1 MGNTI
6 NIGNSTGS
14 VVVGGSVT
22 GGILVASGKTGKV
35 TVFDTATQLL
45 AQVPDEAAR
54 ASIGQ
59 ALEAMRGSVGTPSF
73 AQRYKE
79 FVSSA
84 SEHISIFA
92 NVLGP
97 LAALVS

>member
-1 MGNTI
+1 MSNTI

-14 VVVGGSVT
+14 VVIGGSVK
-22 GGILVASGKTGKV
+22 GGTVIASGQTSEV
-35 TVFDTATQLL
+35 TVLETAKELL
-45 AQVPDEAAR
+45 QKVPDEAAR
-54 ASIGQ
+54 TNIGQ
-59 ALEAMRGSVGTPSF
+59 AIEEMRGSVGTPSF

-97 LAALVS
+97 LAALMS